1 MAAAMVGIRFVT
13 YLARFGVANA
23 VVQRPELGGR
33 AISTA
38 WWLATAVAVV
48 VSLLT
53 LLVAPIVASLLRVP
67 EAEPVIRWL
76 APALAASSIGSIP
89 EALLR
94 RRLRFAA
101 ISLIQVVS
109 YTVAYAGV
117 GLALAASGWGVWS
130 LVAATVAQ
138 AMTVSPP

>member
-23 VVQRPELGGR
+23 VVQRPELEGR
-33 AISTA
+33 EISTA

-53 LLVAPIVASLLRVP
+53 LLVAPLVASLLRVP

-76 APALAASSIGSIP
+76 APALAASSIG
-89 EALLR
+89 
-94 RRLRFAA
+94 
-101 ISLIQVVS
+101 
-109 YTVAYAGV
+109 
-117 GLALAASGWGVWS
+117 
-130 LVAATVAQ
+130 
-138 AMTVSPP
+138 